1 MIKEGKRNS
10 WEIVCDNISIKEADY
25 RGSKDVSRMEN
36 VILLKK
42 MTKKYKK
49 ECGEA
54 FLGCLA
60 YYELCKDRIQAEF
73 TYRPDGET
81 SDEAQENGTKEESS
95 REE

>member
-49 ECGEA
+49 E
-54 FLGCLA
+54 A
-60 YYELCKDRIQAEF
+60 YIIKTI
-73 TYRPDGET
+73 
-81 SDEAQENGTKEESS
+81 
-95 REE
+95 

>member
-42 MTKKYKK
+42 N
-49 ECGEA
+49 
-54 FLGCLA
+54 
-60 YYELCKDRIQAEF
+60 
-73 TYRPDGET
+73 
-81 SDEAQENGTKEESS
+81 DEKI
-95 REE
+95 